1 MCCCKRNYRVLGK
14 REGASSVGRLVCLLS
29 DDTSGA
35 TQRGVMWHLALW
47 HRVFVVNVG
56 VQASTLPW

>member
-1 MCCCKRNYRVLGK
+1 MMLQTKLSNTRKARG
-14 REGASSVGRLVCLLS
+14 SVERRPAGLLS

-35 TQRGVMWHLALW
+35 TQRGVMWHLVLW